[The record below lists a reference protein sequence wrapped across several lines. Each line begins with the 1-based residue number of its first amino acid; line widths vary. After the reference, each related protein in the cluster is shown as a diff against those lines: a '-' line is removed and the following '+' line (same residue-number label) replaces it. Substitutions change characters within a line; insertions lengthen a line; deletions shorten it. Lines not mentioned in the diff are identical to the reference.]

1 MNFGLSADTDYAD
14 RIRELA
20 NKKFLTNSDAH
31 SLPKIAREYNTFEM
45 ENISFES
52 YKKVLGYEDKI
63 QNGYNNDDNKEVNI
77 SKLDKE
83 EKSKSK
89 SKTETENKTVNY
101 IVCNNGMYS
110 RLGKYNKTY
119 CDICECVSEIEDG
132 KCKKC
137 GSKKIVKGVEDR
149 VLEIADGE
157 SISPKNRPKYMYKIP
172 LEYIPKL
179 GKKTKEKMLELYGT
193 EMNILNK
200 VSIKNI
206 EENFGKQIAKNIEI
220 ARNGNITIVKRRW
233 SEIMEK

>member
-20 NKKFLTNSDAH
+20 DKKFLTNSDAH

-52 YKKVLGYEDKI
+52 FKKVLGYEDKI
-63 QNGYNNDDNKEVNI
+63 QNGDNK
-77 SKLDKE
+77 L
-83 EKSKSK
+83 
-89 SKTETENKTVNY
+89 NY

-119 CDICECVSEIEDG
+119 CDMCECVSEIEDG

>member
-20 NKKFLTNSDAH
+20 DKKFLTNSDAH

-52 YKKVLGYEDKI
+52 FKKVLGYEDKI
-63 QNGYNNDDNKEVNI
+63 QNGDNK
-77 SKLDKE
+77 L
-83 EKSKSK
+83 
-89 SKTETENKTVNY
+89 NY
-101 IVCNNGMYS
+101 IICNNGMYS

-119 CDICECVSEIEDG
+119 CDMCECVSEIEDG

-157 SISPKNRPKYMYKIP
+157 SISPKNRPEYMYKIP

-179 GKKTKEKMLELYGT
+179 GKKTKEKMLEFYGT

>member
-1 MNFGLSADTDYAD
+1 MSFGLSADTDYAD

-20 NKKFLTNSDAH
+20 DKKFLTNSDAH

-52 YKKVLGYEDKI
+52 FKKVLGYE
-63 QNGYNNDDNKEVNI
+63 
-77 SKLDKE
+77 E
-83 EKSKSK
+83 EKSES
-89 SKTETENKTVNY
+89 ETKKLNY

-119 CDICECVSEIEDG
+119 CDMCECVSEIEDG

-157 SISPKNRPKYMYKIP
+157 SISPKNRPEYMYKIP

-233 SEIMEK
+233 SGIMEK

>member
-1 MNFGLSADTDYAD
+1 MNFGLSADTEYAD

-20 NKKFLTNSDAH
+20 DKKFLTNSDAH

-52 YKKVLGYEDKI
+52 FKKVLGYEDEI
-63 QNGYNNDDNKEVNI
+63 QNDNKEV
-77 SKLDKE
+77 
-83 EKSKSK
+83 KSKSK
-89 SKTETENKTVNY
+89 NRNKTLNY

-119 CDICECVSEIEDG
+119 CDMCECVSEIEDG

-149 VLEIADGE
+149 VLEIADGK
-157 SISPKNRPKYMYKIP
+157 SISPKNRPEYIYKIP

-200 VSIKNI
+200 VSIENI

-220 ARNGNITIVKRRW
+220 ARNGNITIQNGGGGIYGKLIV
-233 SEIMEK
+233 

>member
-1 MNFGLSADTDYAD
+1 MSFGLSADTDYAD

-20 NKKFLTNSDAH
+20 DKKFLTNSDAH

-52 YKKVLGYEDKI
+52 FKKVLGYEDKI
-63 QNGYNNDDNKEVNI
+63 QNGDNK
-77 SKLDKE
+77 L
-83 EKSKSK
+83 
-89 SKTETENKTVNY
+89 NY

-119 CDICECVSEIEDG
+119 CDMCECVSEIEDG

-157 SISPKNRPKYMYKIP
+157 SISPKNRPEYMYKIP

-220 ARNGNITIVKRRW
+220 ARNGNITIQNGGGGIYGKLIV
-233 SEIMEK
+233 

>member
-1 MNFGLSADTDYAD
+1 MSFGLSADTEYAD
-14 RIRELA
+14 RIRELSG
-20 NKKFLTNSDAH
+20 KKFLTNSDAH

-52 YKKVLGYEDKI
+52 FKKVLGYEDKI
-63 QNGYNNDDNKEVNI
+63 QNNDNNEVDINKVNKNI
-77 SKLDKE
+77 ERDSGIEIKKL
-83 EKSKSK
+83 
-89 SKTETENKTVNY
+89 NY

-119 CDICECVSEIEDG
+119 CDMCESVSEIVEG

-149 VLEIADGE
+149 ILEIADGE
-157 SISPKNRPKYMYKIP
+157 SISPKERPKYNYSVP

-179 GKKTKEKMLELYGT
+179 GKKTKEKMLDLYDT

-200 VSIKNI
+200 VSIENI
-206 EENFGKQIAKNIEI
+206 EKNFGKDI
-220 ARNGNITIVKRRW
+220 ARSIETARKGEVVIKRGGGRYIW
-233 SEIMEK
+233 

>member
-20 NKKFLTNSDAH
+20 DKKFLTNSDAH

-52 YKKVLGYEDKI
+52 FKKVLGYEDKI
-63 QNGYNNDDNKEVNI
+63 QNGDNK
-77 SKLDKE
+77 L
-83 EKSKSK
+83 
-89 SKTETENKTVNY
+89 NY

-157 SISPKNRPKYMYKIP
+157 SISPKNRPEYMYKIP

-179 GKKTKEKMLELYGT
+179 GKKTKEKMLEFYGT

>member
-20 NKKFLTNSDAH
+20 DKKFLTNSDAH

-52 YKKVLGYEDKI
+52 FKKVLGYEDKI
-63 QNGYNNDDNKEVNI
+63 QNGDNK
-77 SKLDKE
+77 L
-83 EKSKSK
+83 
-89 SKTETENKTVNY
+89 NY

-119 CDICECVSEIEDG
+119 CDMCECVSEIEDG

-157 SISPKNRPKYMYKIP
+157 SISPKNRPEYMYKIP

>member
-20 NKKFLTNSDAH
+20 SKRFLTNSDAH

-52 YKKVLGYEDKI
+52 FKKVLGYEDKI
-63 QNGYNNDDNKEVNI
+63 QNGDNK
-77 SKLDKE
+77 L
-83 EKSKSK
+83 
-89 SKTETENKTVNY
+89 NY

-119 CDICECVSEIEDG
+119 CDMCECVSEIEDG

-220 ARNGNITIVKRRW
+220 ARNGNITIVKRWW

>member
-1 MNFGLSADTDYAD
+1 MNFGLSADTEYAD

-20 NKKFLTNSDAH
+20 DKKFLTNSDAH

-52 YKKVLGYEDKI
+52 FKKVLGYEDEI
-63 QNGYNNDDNKEVNI
+63 QNDNKEAKSN
-77 SKLDKE
+77 SKNR
-83 EKSKSK
+83 
-89 SKTETENKTVNY
+89 NKTLNH

-119 CDICECVSEIEDG
+119 CYVCECVSEIEDG

-149 VLEIADGE
+149 VLEIADCK
-157 SISPKNRPKYMYKIP
+157 SISPKNRPEYIYKIP

-200 VSIKNI
+200 VSIENI

-220 ARNGNITIVKRRW
+220 ARNGNITIQNGGGGIYGKLIV
-233 SEIMEK
+233 

>member
-1 MNFGLSADTDYAD
+1 MNFGLSADTEYAD

-20 NKKFLTNSDAH
+20 CKKFLTNSDAH

-52 YKKVLGYEDKI
+52 FKKVLGYEDEI
-63 QNGYNNDDNKEVNI
+63 QNDDNK
-77 SKLDKE
+77 L
-83 EKSKSK
+83 
-89 SKTETENKTVNY
+89 NY
-101 IVCNNGMYS
+101 IICNNGMYS

-119 CDICECVSEIEDG
+119 CDMCECVSEIEDG

-157 SISPKNRPKYMYKIP
+157 SISPKNRPEYMYKIP

-200 VSIKNI
+200 VSIENI

-220 ARNGNITIVKRRW
+220 ARNGNITIEKRRW
-233 SEIMEK
+233 SGIMEK

>member
-1 MNFGLSADTDYAD
+1 MSFGLSADTDYAD

-20 NKKFLTNSDAH
+20 DKKFLTNSDAH

-45 ENISFES
+45 ENISFELF
-52 YKKVLGYEDKI
+52 KKVLGYEDKI
-63 QNGYNNDDNKEVNI
+63 QNGDNK
-77 SKLDKE
+77 L
-83 EKSKSK
+83 
-89 SKTETENKTVNY
+89 NY

-119 CDICECVSEIEDG
+119 CDMCECVSEIEDG

-157 SISPKNRPKYMYKIP
+157 SISPKNRPEYMYKIP

>member
-1 MNFGLSADTDYAD
+1 MSFGLSADTEYAD

-20 NKKFLTNSDAH
+20 GKKFLTNSDAH

-45 ENISFES
+45 ENISFETF
-52 YKKVLGYEDKI
+52 KKVLGYEDEI
-63 QNGYNNDDNKEVNI
+63 QNNDNNEVDINKANKNI
-77 SKLDKE
+77 ERDSGIEIKKL
-83 EKSKSK
+83 
-89 SKTETENKTVNY
+89 NY

-119 CDICECVSEIEDG
+119 CDMCESVSEIVDG

-149 VLEIADGE
+149 ILEIADGE
-157 SISPKNRPKYMYKIP
+157 SISPKERPKYNYSVP

-179 GKKTKEKMLELYGT
+179 GKKTKEKMLDLYDT

-200 VSIKNI
+200 VSIENI
-206 EENFGKQIAKNIEI
+206 EKNFGKDI
-220 ARNGNITIVKRRW
+220 ARSIETARKGEVVIKRGGGRYIW
-233 SEIMEK
+233 

>member
-1 MNFGLSADTDYAD
+1 MNFGLSADTEYAD

-52 YKKVLGYEDKI
+52 FKKVLGYEDGI
-63 QNGYNNDDNKEVNI
+63 QNDNKEAKSN
-77 SKLDKE
+77 SKNM
-83 EKSKSK
+83 
-89 SKTETENKTVNY
+89 NKKLNY

-119 CDICECVSEIEDG
+119 CDMCECVSEIEDG

-149 VLEIADGE
+149 VIEIADGK
-157 SISPKNRPKYMYKIP
+157 SISPKNRPEYIYKIP

-200 VSIKNI
+200 VSIENI

-220 ARNGNITIVKRRW
+220 ARNGNITIQNGGGGIYGKLIV
-233 SEIMEK
+233 

>member
-1 MNFGLSADTDYAD
+1 MNFGLSADTEYAD

-52 YKKVLGYEDKI
+52 FKKVLGYEDGI
-63 QNGYNNDDNKEVNI
+63 QNGDNKETKSN
-77 SKLDKE
+77 SKNR
-83 EKSKSK
+83 
-89 SKTETENKTVNY
+89 NKTLNY
-101 IVCNNGMYS
+101 IICNNGMYS

-149 VLEIADGE
+149 VIEIADGK
-157 SISPKNRPKYMYKIP
+157 SISPENRPEYIYKIP

-200 VSIKNI
+200 VSIENI

-220 ARNGNITIVKRRW
+220 ARNGNITIQNGGGGIYGKLIV
-233 SEIMEK
+233 

>member
-1 MNFGLSADTDYAD
+1 MNFGLSADTEYAD

-52 YKKVLGYEDKI
+52 FKKVLGYEDEI
-63 QNGYNNDDNKEVNI
+63 QNGDNKEAKSN
-77 SKLDKE
+77 SKNM
-83 EKSKSK
+83 
-89 SKTETENKTVNY
+89 NKKLNY

-119 CDICECVSEIEDG
+119 CDMCECVSEIEDG

-149 VLEIADGE
+149 VIEIADGK
-157 SISPKNRPKYMYKIP
+157 SISPKNRPEYIYKIP

-200 VSIKNI
+200 VSIENI

-220 ARNGNITIVKRRW
+220 ARNGNITIQNGGGGIYGKLIV
-233 SEIMEK
+233 

>member
-1 MNFGLSADTDYAD
+1 MSFGLSADTDYAD

-20 NKKFLTNSDAH
+20 DKKFLTNSDAH

-52 YKKVLGYEDKI
+52 FKKVLGYEDKI
-63 QNGYNNDDNKEVNI
+63 QNGYN
-77 SKLDKE
+77 KL
-83 EKSKSK
+83 
-89 SKTETENKTVNY
+89 NY

-119 CDICECVSEIEDG
+119 CDMCECVSEIEDG

-157 SISPKNRPKYMYKIP
+157 SISPKNRPEYMYKIP

-206 EENFGKQIAKNIEI
+206 EI

-233 SEIMEK
+233 SGIMEK

>member
-1 MNFGLSADTDYAD
+1 MNFGLSADTEYAD

-52 YKKVLGYEDKI
+52 FKKVLGYEDEI
-63 QNGYNNDDNKEVNI
+63 QNNNKEAKSN
-77 SKLDKE
+77 SKNR
-83 EKSKSK
+83 
-89 SKTETENKTVNY
+89 NKTLNY

-149 VLEIADGE
+149 VLEIADGK
-157 SISPKNRPKYMYKIP
+157 SISPKNRPEYIYKIP

-200 VSIKNI
+200 VSIENI
-206 EENFGKQIAKNIEI
+206 DENFGKQIAKNIEI
-220 ARNGNITIVKRRW
+220 ARNGNITIQNGGGGIYGKLIV
-233 SEIMEK
+233 

>member
-1 MNFGLSADTDYAD
+1 MSFGLSADTDYAD

-20 NKKFLTNSDAH
+20 DKKFLTNSDAH

-52 YKKVLGYEDKI
+52 FKKVLGYEDKI
-63 QNGYNNDDNKEVNI
+63 QNGYN
-77 SKLDKE
+77 KL
-83 EKSKSK
+83 
-89 SKTETENKTVNY
+89 NY

-119 CDICECVSEIEDG
+119 CDMCECVSEIEDG

-157 SISPKNRPKYMYKIP
+157 SISPKNRPEYMYKIP

-193 EMNILNK
+193 ETNILNK

>member
-1 MNFGLSADTDYAD
+1 MNFGLSADTEYAD

-52 YKKVLGYEDKI
+52 FKKVLGYEDGI
-63 QNGYNNDDNKEVNI
+63 QNGDNKETKSN
-77 SKLDKE
+77 SKNR
-83 EKSKSK
+83 
-89 SKTETENKTVNY
+89 NKTLNY
-101 IVCNNGMYS
+101 IICNNGMYS

-149 VLEIADGE
+149 VIEIADGK
-157 SISPKNRPKYMYKIP
+157 SISPENRPEYIYKIP

-200 VSIKNI
+200 VSIENI

-220 ARNGNITIVKRRW
+220 ARNGNITIKNGGGGIYGKLIV
-233 SEIMEK
+233 

>member
-20 NKKFLTNSDAH
+20 DKKFLTNSDAH

-45 ENISFES
+45 ENISFAS
-52 YKKVLGYEDKI
+52 FKKVLGYEDKI
-63 QNGYNNDDNKEVNI
+63 QNGDNK
-77 SKLDKE
+77 L
-83 EKSKSK
+83 
-89 SKTETENKTVNY
+89 NY

-119 CDICECVSEIEDG
+119 CDMCECVSEIEDG

-157 SISPKNRPKYMYKIP
+157 SISPKNRPEYMYKIP

>member
-1 MNFGLSADTDYAD
+1 MNFGLSADTEYAD

-52 YKKVLGYEDKI
+52 FKKVLGYEDKI
-63 QNGYNNDDNKEVNI
+63 QNGYN
-77 SKLDKE
+77 KL
-83 EKSKSK
+83 
-89 SKTETENKTVNY
+89 NY

-119 CDICECVSEIEDG
+119 CDMCECVSEIEDG

-157 SISPKNRPKYMYKIP
+157 SISPKNRPEYMYKIP

-233 SEIMEK
+233 SGIMEK

>member
-1 MNFGLSADTDYAD
+1 MSFGLSADTEYAD

-20 NKKFLTNSDAH
+20 GKKFLTNSDAH

-52 YKKVLGYEDKI
+52 FKKVLGYENQI
-63 QNGYNNDDNKEVNI
+63 QNDDNNEVDINKVNKNI
-77 SKLDKE
+77 ERDSGIETKKL
-83 EKSKSK
+83 
-89 SKTETENKTVNY
+89 NY

-119 CDICECVSEIEDG
+119 CDMCESVSEIEDG

-149 VLEIADGE
+149 ILEIADGE
-157 SISPKNRPKYMYKIP
+157 SISPKGRPKYNYSVP

-179 GKKTKEKMLELYGT
+179 GKKTKEKMLDLYDT

-200 VSIKNI
+200 VSIENI
-206 EENFGKQIAKNIEI
+206 EKNFGKDI
-220 ARNGNITIVKRRW
+220 ARSIETARKGEVVIKRGGGRYIW
-233 SEIMEK
+233 

>member
-1 MNFGLSADTDYAD
+1 MSFGLSADTEYAD
-14 RIRELA
+14 RIRELSG
-20 NKKFLTNSDAH
+20 KKFLTNSDAH

-52 YKKVLGYEDKI
+52 FKKVLGYEN
-63 QNGYNNDDNKEVNI
+63 QFQNNDNNEVDINKANKNI
-77 SKLDKE
+77 ERDSGIEIKKL
-83 EKSKSK
+83 
-89 SKTETENKTVNY
+89 NY

-119 CDICECVSEIEDG
+119 CDMCESVSEIVDG

-149 VLEIADGE
+149 ILEIADGE
-157 SISPKNRPKYMYKIP
+157 SISPKERPKYNYSVP

-179 GKKTKEKMLELYGT
+179 GKKTKEKMLDLYDT

-200 VSIKNI
+200 VSIENI
-206 EENFGKQIAKNIEI
+206 EKNFGKDI
-220 ARNGNITIVKRRW
+220 ARSIETARKGEVVIKRGGGRYIW
-233 SEIMEK
+233 

>member
-1 MNFGLSADTDYAD
+1 MSFGLSADTEYAD

-20 NKKFLTNSDAH
+20 GKKFLTNSDAH

-45 ENISFES
+45 ENISFETF
-52 YKKVLGYEDKI
+52 KKVLGYEDKI
-63 QNGYNNDDNKEVNI
+63 QNNDNNEVDINKVNKNI
-77 SKLDKE
+77 ERDSGIEIKKL
-83 EKSKSK
+83 
-89 SKTETENKTVNY
+89 NY

-119 CDICECVSEIEDG
+119 CDMCESVSEIEDG

-149 VLEIADGE
+149 ILEIADGE
-157 SISPKNRPKYMYKIP
+157 SISPKERPKYNYSVP

-179 GKKTKEKMLELYGT
+179 GKKTKEKMLDMYGT

-200 VSIKNI
+200 VSIENI
-206 EENFGKQIAKNIEI
+206 EENFGKDLARSIEV
-220 ARNGNITIVKRRW
+220 ARKGDVVIKKGGGRYIW
-233 SEIMEK
+233 

>member
-20 NKKFLTNSDAH
+20 SKRFLTNSDAH

-52 YKKVLGYEDKI
+52 FKKVLGYEDQI
-63 QNGYNNDDNKEVNI
+63 QNDDNK
-77 SKLDKE
+77 KL
-83 EKSKSK
+83 
-89 SKTETENKTVNY
+89 NY
-101 IVCNNGMYS
+101 IICNNGMYPK
-110 RLGKYNKTY
+110 LGKYNKTY
-119 CDICECVSEIEDG
+119 CDMCKCVSEIEDG

-149 VLEIADGE
+149 IFEIADGK
-157 SISPKNRPKYMYKIP
+157 SISPENRPEYIYKIP

-220 ARNGNITIVKRRW
+220 ARNGNITIKNGGGG
-233 SEIMEK
+233 IYGKLII

>member
-1 MNFGLSADTDYAD
+1 MNFGLSADTEYAD

-20 NKKFLTNSDAH
+20 DKKFLTNSDAH

-52 YKKVLGYEDKI
+52 FKKVLGYEDQI
-63 QNGYNNDDNKEVNI
+63 QNDDNK
-77 SKLDKE
+77 KL
-83 EKSKSK
+83 
-89 SKTETENKTVNY
+89 NY
-101 IVCNNGMYS
+101 IVCNNGMYPK
-110 RLGKYNKTY
+110 LGKYNKTY
-119 CDICECVSEIEDG
+119 CDMCECVSEIEDG

-149 VLEIADGE
+149 VLEIADGK
-157 SISPKNRPKYMYKIP
+157 SISPKNRPEYIYKIP

-233 SEIMEK
+233 SGIMEK

>member
-1 MNFGLSADTDYAD
+1 MSFGLSADTEYAD

-20 NKKFLTNSDAH
+20 GKKFLTNSDAH

-45 ENISFES
+45 ENISFETF
-52 YKKVLGYEDKI
+52 KKVLGYEDEI
-63 QNGYNNDDNKEVNI
+63 QNNDNNEVDINKANKNI
-77 SKLDKE
+77 ERDSGIEIKKL
-83 EKSKSK
+83 
-89 SKTETENKTVNY
+89 NY

-149 VLEIADGE
+149 VIEIADGK
-157 SISPKNRPKYMYKIP
+157 SISPKNRPEYIYKIP

-200 VSIKNI
+200 VSIENI

-220 ARNGNITIVKRRW
+220 ARNGNITIQNGGGGIYGKLIV
-233 SEIMEK
+233 

>member
-1 MNFGLSADTDYAD
+1 MNFGLSADTEYAD

-20 NKKFLTNSDAH
+20 DKKFLTNSDAH

-52 YKKVLGYEDKI
+52 FKKVLGYEDKI
-63 QNGYNNDDNKEVNI
+63 QNGDNK
-77 SKLDKE
+77 L
-83 EKSKSK
+83 
-89 SKTETENKTVNY
+89 NY

-157 SISPKNRPKYMYKIP
+157 SISPNNRPKYMYKIP

>member
-1 MNFGLSADTDYAD
+1 MNFGLSADTEYAD

-52 YKKVLGYEDKI
+52 FKKVLGYEDEI
-63 QNGYNNDDNKEVNI
+63 QNDNKEAKSN
-77 SKLDKE
+77 SKNR
-83 EKSKSK
+83 
-89 SKTETENKTVNY
+89 NKRLNY

-119 CDICECVSEIEDG
+119 CDMCECVSEIEDG

-149 VLEIADGE
+149 VLEIADGK
-157 SISPKNRPKYMYKIP
+157 SISPKNRPEYIYKIP

-200 VSIKNI
+200 VSIENI
-206 EENFGKQIAKNIEI
+206 EENFGKQIAKNIET
-220 ARNGNITIVKRRW
+220 ARNGNITIQNGGGGIYGKLIV
-233 SEIMEK
+233 

>member
-1 MNFGLSADTDYAD
+1 MNFGLSADTEYAD

-52 YKKVLGYEDKI
+52 FKKVLGYEDEI
-63 QNGYNNDDNKEVNI
+63 QNGDNKETKSN
-77 SKLDKE
+77 SKNR
-83 EKSKSK
+83 
-89 SKTETENKTVNY
+89 NKTLNY

-119 CDICECVSEIEDG
+119 CDMCECVSEIEDG

-149 VLEIADGE
+149 VLEIADGK
-157 SISPKNRPKYMYKIP
+157 SISPKNRPEYIYKIP

-200 VSIKNI
+200 VSIENI

-220 ARNGNITIVKRRW
+220 ARNGNITIQNGGGGIYGKLIV
-233 SEIMEK
+233 

>member
-20 NKKFLTNSDAH
+20 SKRFLTNSDAH

-52 YKKVLGYEDKI
+52 FKKVLGYEDKI
-63 QNGYNNDDNKEVNI
+63 QNGDNK
-77 SKLDKE
+77 L
-83 EKSKSK
+83 
-89 SKTETENKTVNY
+89 NY

-119 CDICECVSEIEDG
+119 CDMCECVSEIEDG

-157 SISPKNRPKYMYKIP
+157 SISPKNRPEYMYKIP

>member
-1 MNFGLSADTDYAD
+1 MNFGLSADTEYAD

-52 YKKVLGYEDKI
+52 FKKVLGYEDKI
-63 QNGYNNDDNKEVNI
+63 QNGYN
-77 SKLDKE
+77 KL
-83 EKSKSK
+83 
-89 SKTETENKTVNY
+89 NY

-119 CDICECVSEIEDG
+119 CDMCECVSEIEDG

-157 SISPKNRPKYMYKIP
+157 SISPKNRPEYMYKIP

>member
-1 MNFGLSADTDYAD
+1 MNFGLSADTEYAD

-20 NKKFLTNSDAH
+20 DKKFLTNSDAH
-31 SLPKIAREYNTFEM
+31 SLPKIAREYNIFEM

-52 YKKVLGYEDKI
+52 FKKVLGYEDEI
-63 QNGYNNDDNKEVNI
+63 QNDNKEAKSN
-77 SKLDKE
+77 SKNR
-83 EKSKSK
+83 
-89 SKTETENKTVNY
+89 NKTLNY

-119 CDICECVSEIEDG
+119 CDMCECVSEIEDG

-149 VLEIADGE
+149 VLEIADGK
-157 SISPKNRPKYMYKIP
+157 SISPKNRPEYIYKIP

-200 VSIKNI
+200 VSIENI

-220 ARNGNITIVKRRW
+220 ARNGNITIQNGGGGIYGKLIV
-233 SEIMEK
+233 